1 MYGILAI
8 SEDIMENSNEIL
20 TEDTETSVQTDVD
33 EQNPE
38 DGALNATGHK
48 KKKKKRRF
56 GKNLLKK
63 MKIKDE
69 TGNLRGK
76 YIPEGVEF
84 IPAVTLD
91 NVHITYNT
99 MQAVT
104 IKGSIGRGLMH
115 RTKYEAVKGVSVEVA
130 RGQIVGITGTNGA
143 GKSTLLRAIAGIFS
157 PDKGSIDLHGNTV
170 SLLAI
175 GVGFQK
181 ELTGRENILLSGLL
195 LGFSK
200 QRIEEKTDEI
210 IEFAGI
216 GDFIDRPVSTY
227 SSGMYSKLA
236 FAVTTT
242 LETDIMLIDEVL
254 AVGDRKFKRK
264 SFRRMKNLISN
275 REHTFF
281 IVSHS
286 EDSLRNLCDTVLW
299 LEEGRVVMYG
309 PANEVLDAYEKNT
322 GDNGSDGTEDGVA
335 AGDDLPDADSSTD

>member
-1 MYGILAI
+1 
-8 SEDIMENSNEIL
+8 MENITESNNIENI
-20 TEDTETSVQTDVD
+20 TAEETAETVD
-33 EQNPE
+33 AGVTPE
-38 DGALNATGHK
+38 EGGKVK

-69 TGNLRGK
+69 EGNLRGK
-76 YIPEGVEF
+76 YVPEGEDF
-84 IPAVTLD
+84 IPAVTLH

-99 MQAVT
+99 MQAT
-104 IKGSIGRGLMH
+104 TLKGSIGRGLMH
-115 RTKYEAVKGVSVEVA
+115 RSKYEAVKGVSIEVA

-157 PDKGSIDLHGNTV
+157 PDKGSIDLHGNSV

-181 ELTGRENILLSGLL
+181 DLTGRENILLSGLL
-195 LGFSK
+195 LGFTRE
-200 QRIEEKTDEI
+200 QIEAKTDEI

-216 GDFIDRPVSTY
+216 GEFIDRPVATY

-242 LETDIMLIDEVL
+242 LETDVMLIDEVL
-254 AVGDRKFKRK
+254 AVGDRKFRRK
-264 SFRRMKNLISN
+264 SFRRMKKLISN
-275 REHTFF
+275 RDHTFF

-299 LEEGRVVMYG
+299 LENGKVMMYG
-309 PANEVLDAYEKNT
+309 PAGEVLDAYEKNT
-322 GDNGSDGTEDGVA
+322 GDEEGDGTEDGIA
-335 AGDDLPDADSSTD
+335 AGDDIMDSSGE

>member
-1 MYGILAI
+1 M
-8 SEDIMENSNEIL
+8 EDNKDITMPEEAVDTAEAANVAEAA
-20 TEDTETSVQTDVD
+20 EDPAGETQADA
-33 EQNPE
+33 P
-38 DGALNATGHK
+38 K
-48 KKKKKRRF
+48 KKRKRRF

-69 TGNLRGK
+69 EGNLRGK
-76 YIPEGVEF
+76 YLPDGEEF
-84 IPAVTLD
+84 VPAVTLD

-99 MQAVT
+99 MQAMSL
-104 IKGSIGRGLMH
+104 KGSIGRGLMH

-130 RGQIVGITGTNGA
+130 KGQIVGITGTNGA

-195 LGFSK
+195 LGFTK
-200 QRIEEKTDEI
+200 ERIEEKTDEI

-242 LETDIMLIDEVL
+242 LETDVMLIDEVL

-264 SFRRMKNLISN
+264 SFRRMKSLISN
-275 REHTFF
+275 RDHTFF

-286 EDSLRNLCDTVLW
+286 EESLRNLCDTVLW
-299 LEEGRVVMYG
+299 LEGGKVMMYG
-309 PANEVLDAYEKNT
+309 PADEVLDAYEKNT
-322 GDNGSDGTEDGVA
+322 GDNASDGTEDGLA
-335 AGDDLPDADSSTD
+335 AGDDLPDASVD

>member
-1 MYGILAI
+1 MEIY
-8 SEDIMENSNEIL
+8 MENLNEIVDPAV
-20 TEDTETSVQTDVD
+20 DTVQSADTVGTSEAGQ
-33 EQNPE
+33 PE
-38 DGALNATGHK
+38 EV

-69 TGNLRGK
+69 QGNLRGK
-76 YIPEGVEF
+76 YLPDGEEF
-84 IPAVTLD
+84 IPAVTLK

-99 MQAVT
+99 MQAVSL
-104 IKGSIGRGLMH
+104 KGSIGRGLMH
-115 RTKYEAVKGVSVEVA
+115 RTKYEAVRGVSVEVA

-143 GKSTLLRAIAGIFS
+143 GKSTLLRAIAGIFC

-195 LGFSK
+195 LGFSRE
-200 QRIEEKTDEI
+200 RIEEKTEEI
-210 IEFAGI
+210 INFAGL

-264 SFRRMKNLISN
+264 SFRRMKKLISN
-275 REHTFF
+275 RDHTFF

-286 EDSLRNLCDTVLW
+286 EASLRNLCDTVLW
-299 LEEGRVVMYG
+299 LEDGKVVMYG
-309 PANEVLDAYEKNT
+309 PANEVLDAYESNT
-322 GDNGSDGTEDGVA
+322 AETPAEKAEDGQSR
-335 AGDDLPDADSSTD
+335 LQRRQ